1 MERNKNDIDLEV
13 LVMKLIGKI
22 EPAGDTSIDDERFD
36 NVKDLIDLVDKL
48 LVNLSEIEYRY
59 RKDQLISRVNISNY
73 INQWLRDTHEW
84 MSETLEED

>member
-59 RKDQLISRVNISNY
+59 RKDQLISLLIYQIILISG
-73 INQWLRDTHEW
+73 
-84 MSETLEED
+84 

>member
-73 INQWLRDTHEW
+73 INQWLRDTHER

>member
-1 MERNKNDIDLEV
+1 MERNKNDIDLEI

-22 EPAGDTSIDDERFD
+22 EPAGDTSIDDERFS

-73 INQWLRDTHEW
+73 INQWLRYTHEW